1 MRQLCMAACVFALAH
16 FGFSAGEKRTVVVQF
31 TLDADGTVI
40 DPKVTASDEPLL
52 NPYAIAMVRQKTWD
66 AAVLPAEDEAPKL
79 IESPLSFPVDEY
91 EGNVPLPVGA
101 TPPEPVKRVP
111 PRYPFE
117 CRINDLSGG
126 VLLALTIGTNGK
138 VRECKVIAAS
148 HEGFAREA
156 IKAFKQWKFKPATLD
171 ETPFECTVN
180 IAVPF
185 QLEGQQ
191 SGWRWLLAPAPRL
204 RTVMIESERHPMLTP

>member
-101 TPPEPVKRVP
+101 TSSA
-111 PRYPFE
+111 
-117 CRINDLSGG
+117 CRPL
-126 VLLALTIGTNGK
+126 
-138 VRECKVIAAS
+138 VIACQPAPVRRRMVEES
-148 HEGFAREA
+148 AR
-156 IKAFKQWKFKPATLD
+156 
-171 ETPFECTVN
+171 
-180 IAVPF
+180 
-185 QLEGQQ
+185 
-191 SGWRWLLAPAPRL
+191 LAPEQASFEALDAELDRIRTQGSRVSESRDVVGVTDIGVPLLGPDGHAVASIVVPHLRRHGTAAPVAAIL
-204 RTVMIESERHPMLTP
+204 AALERAGGAISAQLI